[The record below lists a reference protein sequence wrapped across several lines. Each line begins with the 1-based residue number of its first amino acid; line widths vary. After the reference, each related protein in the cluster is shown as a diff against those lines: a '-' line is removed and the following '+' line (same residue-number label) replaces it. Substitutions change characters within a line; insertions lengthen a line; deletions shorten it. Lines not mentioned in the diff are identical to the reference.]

1 MLLVVTVIPSQLVSG
16 SSCHSRGTGSII
28 TSPGALTAAV
38 LQPWTT
44 GPSLWLSVSLQG
56 LDKQVVQAAHH
67 GPGVID
73 QPCCNHGILIDL
85 KGRMVTLFTGVR
97 SSPRSSSGTF

>member
-1 MLLVVTVIPSQLVSG
+1 MLLVTVIPSQLVSG
-16 SSCHSRGTGSII
+16 TTCHGRGTGSII

-44 GPSLWLSVSLQG
+44 GPSLLLSVSLQG

-73 QPCCNHGILIDL
+73 QPCCDHGIFIDL
-85 KGRMVTLFTGVR
+85 KGKMVTLFTGGR
-97 SSPRSSSGTF
+97 TSPNSSSGTF